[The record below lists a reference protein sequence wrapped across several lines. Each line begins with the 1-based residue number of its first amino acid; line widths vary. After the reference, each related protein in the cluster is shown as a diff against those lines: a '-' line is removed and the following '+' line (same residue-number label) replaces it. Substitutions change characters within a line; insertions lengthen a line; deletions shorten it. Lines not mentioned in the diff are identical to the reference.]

1 MRGKLQEI
9 MDQSSTP
16 KKWQI
21 HQQTGEEGRLE
32 HIQIYGNIRNAWCVW
47 NGQSGVRAGGGARK
61 TLRWVAKAKEKVRKR
76 ETGKRLSERHACV
89 HMTEASPAR
98 LPSKLVRRKHLEV
111 HSLFQ

>member
-1 MRGKLQEI
+1 MA
-9 MDQSSTP
+9 DP
-16 KKWQI
+16 PAD
-21 HQQTGEEGRLE
+21 GRRRAVRTHTDLRE
-32 HIQIYGNIRNAWCVW
+32 PQNAWCVW

-98 LPSKLVRRKHLEV
+98 LPSKLVQRKHLEV